1 MLFMATHSTNATQG
15 IEPCKI
21 PTIVAMCF
29 MSNVLSAYWNGNSF
43 SIPSGILI
51 KSSGFGFVS
60 PLFC

>member
-21 PTIVAMCF
+21 PTIVARCL

-43 SIPSGILI
+43 SIPSGIPINPSLE
-51 KSSGFGFVS
+51 GRCTDV
-60 PLFC
+60 FC